1 MTSFDLVVWAVHG
14 VAGALG
20 FKGVQSGFVASGPTF
35 PWLPSGGFEVPGAGF
50 AGTGVPGA
58 GFAATGVCS
67 WSWFSSPLGFL
78 ELLFQP
84 LECLEPQRACQLPS
98 ANLQFWLRRA
108 PCWPLLEVDLQKLL
122 HASPCPAEL
131 FEGFR
136 FSRNQISR
144 SRPEFHGSRG

>member
-58 GFAATGVCS
+58 GFAATGVPGAGFPAPGVPGAGFPAPGVPGAAFPAPGVPGAAEGLS
-67 WSWFSSPLGFL
+67 TAFRKLAILAAASS
-78 ELLFQP
+78 LL
-84 LECLEPQRACQLPS
+84 AS
-98 ANLQFWLRRA
+98 A
-108 PCWPLLEVDLQKLL
+108 
-122 HASPCPAEL
+122 
-131 FEGFR
+131 
-136 FSRNQISR
+136 
-144 SRPEFHGSRG
+144 RG